1 METNKEKLRWFHASK
16 ANGLPNLNLSSEAD
30 VFVSESLTPFKKKL
44 FGDVNKVKKHL
55 KWKYIWTY
63 NGRIVIR
70 EDENKPSFSFDNA
83 EDLRKFNM
91 ENTNRARR

>member
-55 KWKYIWTY
+55 KCKYIWIY
-63 NGRIVIR
+63 NGRIFIR
-70 EDENKPSFSFDNA
+70 EDEIKPSL
-83 EDLRKFNM
+83 ELI
-91 ENTNRARR
+91 